1 MVNKRLIKL
10 RKRRGYSQEKLA
22 EIIGVHQTMVSK
34 WELGLKD
41 PNKTHRI
48 MLAKHFNVSVEY
60 LFYESYYDTVS

>member
-10 RKRRGYSQEKLA
+10 RKDLDLSQEELA
-22 EIIGVHQTMVSK
+22 EIIGVHQTMISK

-41 PNKTHRI
+41 PNKAHKI
-48 MLAKHFNVSVEY
+48 QLAKFFKVTVEY